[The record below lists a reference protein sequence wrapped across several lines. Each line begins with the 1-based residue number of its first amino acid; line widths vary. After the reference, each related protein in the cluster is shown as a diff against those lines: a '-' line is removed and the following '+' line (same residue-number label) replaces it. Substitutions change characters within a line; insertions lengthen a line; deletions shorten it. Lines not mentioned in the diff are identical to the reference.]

1 MYADMGR
8 FCSSD
13 VHIDYTAGRK
23 PEFVFSW
30 VAVTR
35 GGTRVMHSCLRL
47 YVCRRIGYTMSVHA
61 GRLNIY
67 DHSCITCDTQP
78 VGFGCGGAFVIAVI
92 Q

>member
-30 VAVTR
+30 VAKS
-35 GGTRVMHSCLRL
+35 RVAA
-47 YVCRRIGYTMSVHA
+47 HA
-61 GRLNIY
+61 
-67 DHSCITCDTQP
+67 SCIAAYACTSAEESVTQ
-78 VGFGCGGAFVIAVI
+78 
-92 Q
+92 